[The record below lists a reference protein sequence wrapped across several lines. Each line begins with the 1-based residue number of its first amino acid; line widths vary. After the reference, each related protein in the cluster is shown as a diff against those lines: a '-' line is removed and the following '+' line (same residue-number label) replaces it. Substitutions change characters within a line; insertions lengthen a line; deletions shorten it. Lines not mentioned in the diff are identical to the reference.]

1 MSFTLPG
8 PVTPHVVHL
17 TSVHQPFDQR
27 IFHKECRTLA
37 QAGFRVT
44 LMAPGDRARM
54 VQDGVEILSVARP
67 TGRRQ
72 RIAVW
77 REILARV
84 RALQPDLVHF
94 HDPELLTLVP
104 ALRTALGAQ
113 TPLIYDVHEYFV
125 TSFAHKVWIPPAL
138 RGLSGQGAAL
148 LERRLGRA
156 VDGLV
161 FVVEEQ
167 APFYAGWRAASTV
180 VHNYPL
186 AANFGLDA
194 ANADRRYEAFTMIH
208 LGSLFARR
216 GIMTMLEAM
225 PAIVAE
231 VPEARLILGGKF
243 ESDPFRRQVFDFIA
257 ANDLA
262 DHVRLLDWID
272 YDALGKVLAEADV
285 GWVPLPRNRQYAQRH
300 VPTKLL
306 EFMLAGLAVV
316 TSDNPHAAAF
326 VEEAAGGLV
335 VAADDPAAHAAAML
349 QLFYHPEAR
358 RAMGARGRALVLDR
372 YTWEQ
377 EGARLVAF
385 YEALLQKARR

>member
-1 MSFTLPG
+1 MSLSPLA

-17 TSVHQPFDQR
+17 TSVHQSFDQR

-44 LMAPGDRARM
+44 LVAPGDYVRR
-54 VQDGVEILSVARP
+54 VQDGVEILGVSRAIS
-67 TGRRQ
+67 RRQ

-84 RALQPDLVHF
+84 RLLQPDLVHF

-104 ALRTALGAQ
+104 ALRAALGSQ

-125 TSFAHKVWIPPAL
+125 DSFAHKVWIPPAL
-138 RGLSGQGAAL
+138 RGFSGRSAAL
-148 LERRLGRA
+148 LERRLGRT

-167 APFYAGWRAASTV
+167 ASFYTGWRAARTV
-180 VHNYPL
+180 VHNYPI
-186 AANFGLDA
+186 AASFGPA
-194 ANADRRYEAFTMIH
+194 VGNADVQRGAFTMIH

-231 VPEARLILGGKF
+231 ASNARLILGGNF
-243 ESDPFRRQVFDFIA
+243 ESGDFRRQVHDFIA
-257 ANDLA
+257 AHDLG
-262 DHVRLLDWID
+262 DHVRLVKWID
-272 YDALGKVLAEADV
+272 YDALGATLARADA
-285 GWVPLPRNRQYAQRH
+285 GWVPMPRIRQYERPN

-306 EFMLAGLAVV
+306 EFMLAGLPVV
-316 TSDNPHAAAF
+316 TSDNPHAADF
-326 VEEAAGGLV
+326 VKEAEAGLV
-335 VAADDPAAHAAAML
+335 VTADDPAAHAAAML
-349 QLFYHPEAR
+349 ELYRHPEAR

-377 EGARLVAF
+377 EGAKLIAF